1 MAATRSAIIDSSI
14 HAFRVNGY
22 SATKIESVAAL
33 AGISPRT
40 LYRYFGSK
48 SELFAAT
55 ITEVAIKFVE
65 QLSETIYHSSLN
77 GAILEAVERTTGG
90 MNEEIVEMMQMTSID
105 DEVWQ
110 YFLDA
115 ISRVQPALATTL
127 RDAAGKASPGSAPP
141 VDELAWDVRAG
152 VVLVAIGT
160 AYRHWAMAP
169 DSELSSFVK
178 IAVDTVLPSLRP

>member
-1 MAATRSAIIDSSI
+1 MAATRSAIIDASI

-55 ITEVAIKFVE
+55 IAEAAIKFVE
-65 QLSETIYHSSLN
+65 QLSETVYHSSLN

-90 MNEEIVEMMQMTSID
+90 LNKETLEMMRLTSID
-105 DEVWQ
+105 EEVWR
-110 YFLDA
+110 YFLA
-115 ISRVQPALATTL
+115 ATSRVQPALATTL
-127 RDAAGKASPGSAPP
+127 RHAAGKASPGSAPP
-141 VDELAWDVRAG
+141 VDELVWDVRAG
-152 VVLVAIGT
+152 VVLAAIGT
-160 AYRHWAMAP
+160 AYRRWAMTP
-169 DSELSSFVK
+169 DSRLSKFVT
-178 IAVDTVLPSLRP
+178 IAVDTVLPSLRA